1 MFQKNDKHLQSPLF
15 STLDELSSEIRERLE
30 ESWAGT
36 FRREVFQR
44 LDEKPFAVLYSPQ
57 YSRPNV
63 PVNVLVSL
71 ETFKAG
77 FGWTDEELY
86 DHFLYDLQVRYAL
99 GYEQLTEGYFAI
111 RTLYE
116 FRRRLAEHMQQSGE
130 NLIEAAFE
138 QVTDEQIQALG
149 VRTSHLRLDSTQ
161 VASNI
166 RQYSRIQLLV
176 EVMQRVHRLLSEA
189 DQARYAEWFAPYIK
203 GKSSHFVYTLKKE
216 AYDVQ
221 LQAIGNVMAQ
231 MLKELAH
238 SYAQTPAYAMLVRV
252 FTDHFVWDE
261 TAKRPKLSTELAATS
276 LQAPDDPEATFRRK
290 QGENYRGFVTNL
302 TETYHPDNDLQLI
315 LKVHTEPN
323 VADDAH
329 MLAQELP
336 ELIQR
341 TQVEVLNTDGGYNSE
356 PVDEILDKHGILH
369 IQTAIRGDK
378 PDAEG
383 PSLVDFH
390 LETSDTGVPLAAT
403 CPQGHHF
410 VIEPGR
416 VENRFIGRPDADICR
431 ACPLLTLC
439 PVRPRS
445 GNVTPALYVTKRDV
459 RVALKRLAIAA
470 MTGQANPRAAVEA
483 TVRSVKQP
491 LQRGQLR
498 VRGLFR
504 VACQM
509 IASALM
515 VNVRRIQKNQVNRP
529 ATPIFVLLASLLTLW
544 NCQQRRSPPV
554 HPHFVS
560 LACPEPDASRLPFGQ
575 FNSFSLHCSMTFPQ
589 GSH

>member
-1 MFQKNDKHLQSPLF
+1 
-15 STLDELSSEIRERLE
+15 
-30 ESWAGT
+30 
-36 FRREVFQR
+36 
-44 LDEKPFAVLYSPQ
+44 
-57 YSRPNV
+57 
-63 PVNVLVSL
+63 L

-77 FGWTDEELY
+77 FGWTDEEMY

-130 NLIEAAFE
+130 NLVEVAFE
-138 QVTDEQIQALG
+138 QVTDEQIQALQ
-149 VRTSHLRLDSTQ
+149 VRTTHLRMDSTQ

-166 RQYSRIQLLV
+166 RQYSRMQLLV
-176 EVMQRVHRLLSEA
+176 EVVQRVHRLLSEA
-189 DQARYAEWFAPYIK
+189 DQARYEAWFAPYVK

-216 AYDVQ
+216 EYDVH
-221 LQAIGNVMAQ
+221 LQAIGQVMAHL
-231 MLKELAH
+231 LKELAQG
-238 SYAQTPAYAMLVRV
+238 YEQTPTYALLVRV
-252 FTDHFVWDE
+252 FADHFVWDE
-261 TAKRPKLSTELAATS
+261 TAKRPKFPTELAATS
-276 LQAPDDPEATFRRK
+276 LQAPDDPDATFRRK
-290 QGENYRGFVTNL
+290 QGESHRGFVTNI

-329 MLAQELP
+329 MLEEELP

-356 PVDEILDKHGILH
+356 PVDEILDKHGIVH

-410 VIEPGR
+410 VIQPGR
-416 VENRFIGRPDADICR
+416 VEDRFIGRPDADICR

-470 MTGQANPRAAVEA
+470 LAGQANPRAAVEA

-515 VNVRRIQKNQVNRP
+515 VNVRRIQKNQVIRP
-529 ATPIFVLLASLLTLW
+529 ATPVFLLLASLLTLW
-544 NCQQRRSPPV
+544 NCQQRAHRPSTRRLYPLPALNPTLLVFPSGSSTLSLSPLLYDLSAGESSNS
-554 HPHFVS
+554 S
-560 LACPEPDASRLPFGQ
+560 L
-575 FNSFSLHCSMTFPQ
+575 N
-589 GSH
+589 